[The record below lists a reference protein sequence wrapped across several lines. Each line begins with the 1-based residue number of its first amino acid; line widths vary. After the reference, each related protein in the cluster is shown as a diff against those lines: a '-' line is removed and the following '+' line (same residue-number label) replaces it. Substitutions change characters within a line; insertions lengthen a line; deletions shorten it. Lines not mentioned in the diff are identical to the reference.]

1 MTLAIQIV
9 PTLPPPAEGVGS
21 FATALAEALGAGG
34 VESRFLV
41 ANRSWSP
48 NGETAGLSAEPL
60 PSADPEALRASLEA
74 AGADGAAPVLLH
86 YAGYGYHPRGCPA
99 WLAEGLRLW
108 KQGGPRRLVT
118 VFHEVYATGR
128 PWHSSFWLSPA
139 QRRTASRI
147 ARMSDGI
154 VTSLDLYGRLLQP
167 LAPGRRIEVLP
178 VFSTIGEPAEAPPL
192 PPLIARERRIVL
204 FGGPGARQRA
214 LTRLAGSLA
223 TACRALGVEEV
234 CDVGSGEA
242 SAGTRPDRV
251 GGIPVRRLGQL
262 QAEEVSALL
271 RRSLAGFVAYPPP
284 LLAKSTIFAAYCAHG
299 VLPVCDW
306 DRPRREAGPPPPF
319 WRPSPA
325 APSPDEIQG
334 IAGRARAWYAG
345 HTLERHAALY
355 REILTCVS

>member
-9 PTLPPPAEGVGS
+9 PTLPPPDEGVGS
-21 FATALAEALGAGG
+21 FATALAEALRSHS

-41 ANRSWSP
+41 ADRSR
-48 NGETAGLSAEPL
+48 TA
-60 PSADPEALRASLEA
+60 EALQAALE
-74 AGADGAAPVLLH
+74 ADGAAPVLLH

-128 PWHSSFWLSPA
+128 PWQSSFWLSPA
-139 QRRTASRI
+139 QRRIASRI

-178 VFSTIGEPAEAPPL
+178 VFSTVGELAEVPPL
-192 PPLIARERRIVL
+192 AGRERRIVL

-223 TACRALGVEEV
+223 TACRALGAEEV

-242 SAGTRPDRV
+242 SAVARPDRV
-251 GGIPVRRLGQL
+251 GDVPVRRLGRL
-262 QAEEVSALL
+262 PAEEVSALL
-271 RRSLAGFVAYPPP
+271 QRSLAGFVAYPPP

-306 DRPRREAGPPPPF
+306 DRPRRETGPPPPF
-319 WRPSPA
+319 WRPSPV

-355 REILTCVS
+355 HEILTCVS